1 MNPTGTTT
9 PSSTTADATATGSAS
24 TGPTSTS
31 TRTSTTAGSDR
42 PLATRPEPSD
52 LAMPAVSSGLLM
64 AAYLALRPYGD
75 TASGTSAEAAAAF
88 ADPMWVLAH
97 LAGALALVQ
106 LGRVALRMHDLVGSL
121 LTQIGRW
128 SGLAGAVLV
137 LPYYGAETFGLHAVG
152 RAGLTDPTV
161 MALVDEI
168 RNQPAALTTFGIG
181 LLLLAVSGVT
191 VALAWRREVRSGR
204 WDAPAWAAWPLAVG
218 AVTVLPQYSLP
229 PAGRVMYG
237 FAFATA
243 ALVLAIAAG
252 RASRTGR

>member
-1 MNPTGTTT
+1 MHPTGTTT
-9 PSSTTADATATGSAS
+9 PGSTTADATATGSAS
-24 TGPTSTS
+24 TD
-31 TRTSTTAGSDR
+31 RTSTTASPSTAVPAGS
-42 PLATRPEPSD
+42 LATRPEPSD

-75 TASGTSAEAAAAF
+75 AASGTSAEAAAAF

-168 RNQPAALTTFGIG
+168 RNQPAALTTFGLG

-237 FAFATA
+237 FAFAAA
-243 ALVLAIAAG
+243 ALVLAVAAG
-252 RASRTGR
+252 RAGRR

>member
-1 MNPTGTTT
+1 MHPTGTTT
-9 PSSTTADATATGSAS
+9 PGSTTADATSADPA
-24 TGPTSTS
+24 GPTSTS
-31 TRTSTTAGSDR
+31 TRTSTTAASAGSDR
-42 PLATRPEPSD
+42 PLATRPDPSD

-75 TASGTSAEAAAAF
+75 AASGTSAEAAAAF

-168 RNQPAALTTFGIG
+168 RNQPAALTTFGLG

-229 PAGRVMYG
+229 PAGRVAYG
-237 FAFATA
+237 LAFAAA
-243 ALVLAIAAG
+243 ALLLAVSAG
-252 RASRTGR
+252 RAGRR